1 VRGFD
6 TAGLG
11 PAAVLL
17 DETGEPIVG
26 LRPDFIG
33 GEVFYLGTAEVFLPL
48 GEAAREM
55 GVQASVYVD
64 AASLFGLSGRT
75 DFEGEAVFGDTAEPR
90 ISVGVGVA
98 WESPFGPFRI
108 DFSKILKS
116 QPFDDTKSFQFNVG
130 TSF

>member
-1 VRGFD
+1 M
-6 TAGLG
+6 
-11 PAAVLL
+11 
-17 DETGEPIVG
+17 
-26 LRPDFIG
+26 
-33 GEVFYLGTAEVFLPL
+33 FLPL

-55 GVQASVYVD
+55 GVQASLYLD
-64 AASLFGLSGRT
+64 AASLFELSNDF

-90 ISVGVGVA
+90 VSVGVGVA

-108 DFSKILKS
+108 DFAKILKS